1 MNPTIILIGPL
12 GAGKS
17 TVGRL
22 LAETLGLPQCSLG
35 DGNAQSLLV
44 RKPNRRSLRAS
55 PLQRIVTDERIKSVD
70 LIRASAL
77 IR

>member
-22 LAETLGLPQCSLG
+22 LAEKLGLPQCSLD